1 MDRNS
6 IDQAAAQAGIMADYV
21 NAHGQQQA
29 ITPESKR
36 ALLAAMNSKAASA
49 DAAPL
54 PPVKVF
60 FQRQPIV
67 LPLAGSGEYGWELIR
82 EDGGRLQGRAGAG
95 KTFTL
100 PAGELPLGYHQL
112 RLTQQQQSWQCRLI
126 IAPDAVMS
134 RTRC

>member
-60 FQRQPIV
+60 FQRQP
-67 LPLAGSGEYGWELIR
+67 
-82 EDGGRLQGRAGAG
+82 
-95 KTFTL
+95 
-100 PAGELPLGYHQL
+100 
-112 RLTQQQQSWQCRLI
+112 
-126 IAPDAVMS
+126 PDAVQHRPGAGS
-134 RTRC
+134 VCDRHRRRRW